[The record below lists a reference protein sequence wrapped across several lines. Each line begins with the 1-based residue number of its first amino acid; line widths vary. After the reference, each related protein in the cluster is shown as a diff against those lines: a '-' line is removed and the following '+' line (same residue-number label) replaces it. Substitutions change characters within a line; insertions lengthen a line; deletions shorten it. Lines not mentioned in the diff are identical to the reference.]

1 LKPTLSFII
10 IILLLATASLAH
22 PADLNGWLLGD
33 YPMALP
39 LLKGKIEIGLDYQ
52 RINESIDV
60 LNVRKDEYE
69 KLSSADRATT
79 PGDLWGVQLMLN
91 YGLFNRTTLMSSFQ
105 YRHQDYGFD
114 AIGIKT
120 LDLALKQGLLDG
132 RDGWFAGLALDM
144 GIRVNWASEMLYND
158 QNEINAIVQR
168 MAPGTNVGIRI
179 DQNFVWF
186 DQDVNAGRI
195 SLGAPRR
202 GRSDPQV
209 SIGDLKDFSPYVRL
223 TGGKIWGR
231 FFPNL
236 FIECGHTEISSN
248 IDTTLTEYIPENFQ
262 DDLPR
267 FPIELSRSENYIKTG
282 MGLYIKLPFK
292 TLFQFEYDHLK
303 LYRGDNLGYMD
314 DNNIIKSDISYFVT
328 PALGFHLGGIYFE
341 RQLNGEVPFL
351 YNKYTQTTFDHPY
364 GYAHMGL
371 TYFF

>member
-1 LKPTLSFII
+1 
-10 IILLLATASLAH
+10 
-22 PADLNGWLLGD
+22 
-33 YPMALP
+33 
-39 LLKGKIEIGLDYQ
+39 
-52 RINESIDV
+52 
-60 LNVRKDEYE
+60 
-69 KLSSADRATT
+69 
-79 PGDLWGVQLMLN
+79 
-91 YGLFNRTTLMSSFQ
+91 MSSFQ